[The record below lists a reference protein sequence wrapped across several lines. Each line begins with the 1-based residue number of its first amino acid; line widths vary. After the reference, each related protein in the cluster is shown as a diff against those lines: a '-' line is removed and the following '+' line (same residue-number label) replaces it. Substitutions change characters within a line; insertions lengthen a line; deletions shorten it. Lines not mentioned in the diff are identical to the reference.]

1 LALDCKGFI
10 WHSQVVLKSEYGGEW
25 LRPDGGQPSRMP
37 RTPVG
42 LANHPATNVN
52 WQLSVAHGCLI
63 SGPSCLT
70 LPAGLVR
77 ASNSRLAESV
87 VRAGK
92 VRFNPEIAELRAC
105 RLAFDKAKKQSSD

>member
-1 LALDCKGFI
+1 MALDCKGFI

-70 LPAGLVR
+70 LPVGRVR
-77 ASNSRLAESV
+77 ASDSRLAESV
-87 VRAGK
+87 VRAGSGE
-92 VRFNPEIAELRAC
+92 NSPE
-105 RLAFDKAKKQSSD
+105 